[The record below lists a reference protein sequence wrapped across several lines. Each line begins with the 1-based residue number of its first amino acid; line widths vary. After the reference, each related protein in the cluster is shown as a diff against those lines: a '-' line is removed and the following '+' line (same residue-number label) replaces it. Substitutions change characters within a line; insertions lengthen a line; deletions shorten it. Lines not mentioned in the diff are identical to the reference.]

1 MPKILVSEKI
11 SPDALALLREK
22 HEVEEFLEWEPADL
36 MEKLKGFDALIVR
49 SKTKVTQELIDAAPS
64 LKVIGRAGA
73 GLDNVDKEYAE
84 SKGIK
89 VINTPTANL
98 LSVAELTLGLALS
111 LLRFIPSADR
121 TTRDGLWE
129 KKKFKG
135 TEVSKKTWGIIGFG
149 NVGKLVA
156 GLLKGFDCRLLAY
169 DPYASKEKAAQLGVE
184 LLPLDTIMAESDIIS
199 VHVPLLDSTRGLVG
213 EKELSMMKE
222 SAIIIN
228 ISRGGII
235 DEAALYKAL
244 KEKMIRGAALDVF
257 ENEPPEGSPLLS
269 LDNTVFT
276 CHLGAST
283 SEAQDRVGSELAEKM
298 IEALA

>member
-121 TTRDGLWE
+121 TTREGLWE